1 VEQHAAGPW
10 VRGKP
15 LPRAV
20 AASGDGYTL
29 SGKPLDPN
37 SSAARQYGM
46 GGGGGTRIVCTQLE
60 PAVASM
66 YLLPQHKFPTYK
78 MLKLRP
84 CTCPLLL
91 S

>member
-1 VEQHAAGPW
+1 MEQHAAGPW

-46 GGGGGTRIVCTQLE
+46 GGGGR
-60 PAVASM
+60 ASCA
-66 YLLPQHKFPTYK
+66 LNSSPL
-78 MLKLRP
+78 LRP
-84 CTCPLLL
+84 CISSHNTNSPPIRC
-91 S
+91 